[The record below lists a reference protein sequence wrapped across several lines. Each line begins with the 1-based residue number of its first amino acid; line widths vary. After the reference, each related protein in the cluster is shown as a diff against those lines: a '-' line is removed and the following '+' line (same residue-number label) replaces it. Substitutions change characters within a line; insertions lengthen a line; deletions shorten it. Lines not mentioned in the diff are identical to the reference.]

1 MHPRKRQPTSGARP
15 RSLGPALARHRLV
28 VLSVALRT
36 GAKEAGWC
44 TWPRA
49 VVSVADAPPP
59 ASLGA
64 IGRFPVPAYLPA
76 LVRPVLPWTRRHVAR
91 VAVRYQA
98 TLADLWDEALTAL
111 LRAAVYY
118 QPQDATTYRSDRYTK
133 PLPDEQSFRYYAKI
147 AVNRACW
154 RYCLRGRRVRLVG
167 LEEHPAETAPSAE
180 DEAIAREAARR
191 AWILSEHAAFA
202 DARGDVDT
210 ASRLRAA
217 ASAAERVARRTRRK
231 SRASSRSA

>member
-1 MHPRKRQPTSGARP
+1 M
-15 RSLGPALARHRLV
+15 
-28 VLSVALRT
+28 LSVALRT

-44 TWPRA
+44 TWPAA
-49 VVSVADAPPP
+49 VGSVADASPP
-59 ASLGA
+59 ASPSA

-76 LVRPVLPWTRRHVAR
+76 LVRPVLPWTRRHVAS

-118 QPQDATTYRSDRYTK
+118 QPQDAATYRSDRYTK
-133 PLPDEQSFRYYAKI
+133 PLPDAQSFRYYAKI

-154 RYCLRGRRVRLVG
+154 RYCLRGRRVRLVR
-167 LEEHPAETAPSAE
+167 LEEHSVESAPSAE

-191 AWILSEHAAFA
+191 AW
-202 DARGDVDT
+202 R
-210 ASRLRAA
+210 RLRN
-217 ASAAERVARRTRRK
+217 
-231 SRASSRSA
+231 

>member
-1 MHPRKRQPTSGARP
+1 M
-15 RSLGPALARHRLV
+15 
-28 VLSVALRT
+28 
-36 GAKEAGWC
+36 
-44 TWPRA
+44 
-49 VVSVADAPPP
+49 SVADAPPP

-76 LVRPVLPWTRRHVAR
+76 LVRPVLPWTRHHVAR

-118 QPQDATTYRSDRYTK
+118 QPQDTTTYRSDRYTK

-154 RYCLRGRRVRLVG
+154 RYCLRGRRMRLVG
-167 LEEHPAETAPSAE
+167 LGEHPLETAPSAE
-180 DEAIAREAARR
+180 DEVIARDAVRR
-191 AWILSEHAAFA
+191 AWILREHAALA
-202 DARGDVDT
+202 AGRGDVDT
-210 ASRLRAA
+210 TSRLRAA
-217 ASAAERVARRTRRK
+217 ASAAEHIARRTRRH
-231 SRASSRSA
+231 SPPSERSA

>member
-1 MHPRKRQPTSGARP
+1 MADARP
-15 RSLGPALARHRLV
+15 DASP
-28 VLSVALRT
+28 
-36 GAKEAGWC
+36 GA
-44 TWPRA
+44 T
-49 VVSVADAPPP
+49 
-59 ASLGA
+59 
-64 IGRFPVPAYLPA
+64 GRFPVPGYLPDR
-76 LVRPVLPWTRRHVAR
+76 VRPVLPWTRHHVAC

-133 PLPDEQSFRYYAKI
+133 PLPDAQSFRYYAKI

-180 DEAIAREAARR
+180 DEAIAREAAHRVLVLR
-191 AWILSEHAAFA
+191 QHAALA
-202 DARGDVDT
+202 DARGDDDT
-210 ASRLRAA
+210 TSRLRAA
-217 ASAAERVARRTRRK
+217 ASAADRVARRARRK
-231 SRASSRSA
+231 SPASERSA

>member
-1 MHPRKRQPTSGARP
+1 MHQ
-15 RSLGPALARHRLV
+15 
-28 VLSVALRT
+28 
-36 GAKEAGWC
+36 AGS
-44 TWPRA
+44 A
-49 VVSVADAPPP
+49 VESVADAHP
-59 ASLGA
+59 GA
-64 IGRFPVPAYLPA
+64 TGYFPVPAYLPA
-76 LVRPVLPWTRRHVAR
+76 RVRPVLPWTRRHVAR

-133 PLPDEQSFRYYAKI
+133 PLPDEHSFRYYAKI

-167 LEEHPAETAPSAE
+167 LEEHPVESAPSAE

-191 AWILSEHAAFA
+191 AWILREHAELAA
-202 DARGDVDT
+202 ARGDSDT

-217 ASAAERVARRTRRK
+217 GSAADRRARCTRRR
-231 SRASSRSA
+231 SPQSSRSA

>member
-1 MHPRKRQPTSGARP
+1 M
-15 RSLGPALARHRLV
+15 
-28 VLSVALRT
+28 
-36 GAKEAGWC
+36 
-44 TWPRA
+44 
-49 VVSVADAPPP
+49 ADAPPP

-64 IGRFPVPAYLPA
+64 TRHFPVPAYLPA
-76 LVRPVLPWTRRHVAR
+76 RVRPVLPWTRHHVAR

-118 QPQDATTYRSDRYTK
+118 QPQDAATYRSDGYTT
-133 PLPDEQSFRYYAKI
+133 PLPDAQSFRYYAKI

-167 LEEHPAETAPSAE
+167 LEEHPVEPVPSAE

>member
-1 MHPRKRQPTSGARP
+1 MAAAEPAKPAAHP
-15 RSLGPALARHRLV
+15 
-28 VLSVALRT
+28 
-36 GAKEAGWC
+36 
-44 TWPRA
+44 
-49 VVSVADAPPP
+49 AD
-59 ASLGA
+59 
-64 IGRFPVPAYLPA
+64 RYPVPDYVPA

-133 PLPDEQSFRYYAKI
+133 PLPDAQSFRYYAKI

-154 RYCLRGRRVRLVG
+154 RYCIRSRRVRLVG
-167 LEEHPAETAPSAE
+167 LEEHPVETAPSAE

-191 AWILSEHAAFA
+191 AWILREHAALA
-202 DARGDVDT
+202 ASRDDVDT

-217 ASAAERVARRTRRK
+217 ASGAERVARRTRRK
-231 SRASSRSA
+231 SSPSSRSA

>member
-1 MHPRKRQPTSGARP
+1 MADARP
-15 RSLGPALARHRLV
+15 A
-28 VLSVALRT
+28 
-36 GAKEAGWC
+36 
-44 TWPRA
+44 
-49 VVSVADAPPP
+49 
-59 ASLGA
+59 ASPGA

-76 LVRPVLPWTRRHVAR
+76 RVRPVLPWTRHHVAC

-133 PLPDEQSFRYYAKI
+133 PLPDAQSFRYYAKI

-154 RYCLRGRRVRLVG
+154 RYCLRGRRVRLVR
-167 LEEHPAETAPSAE
+167 LEEHSVESEPSAE

-191 AWILSEHAAFA
+191 AWTLREHAELAA
-202 DARGDVDT
+202 ARGDQHT
-210 ASRLRAA
+210 TTRLRAA
-217 ASAAERVARRTRRK
+217 ASAADRVARRSRRP
-231 SRASSRSA
+231 SSPSAR